1 MREEV
6 ELSVVLVDGEGA
18 GIGVAIGGEGHV
30 FVDVRHTLEGAVR
43 IEAEGKVI
51 EGVRRR
57 PCFGPDAEAEAADYR
72 GTRRVEDFG
81 VIGVPLSETHVD
93 DGAIW
98 NRRKFGAFRCEFH
111 VPETDDRDRGLAL
124 LVR

>member
-18 GIGVAIGGEGHV
+18 GIGVAVGGQGHV
-30 FVDVRHTLEGAVR
+30 FVDVRHTLEGTVR

-51 EGVRRR
+51 EGVRRGSH
-57 PCFGPDAEAEAADYR
+57 FGPDAEAEAADCR
-72 GTRRVEDFG
+72 RTRRVEDFG
-81 VIGVPLSETHVD
+81 VIGVPLSETLVD

-111 VPETDDRDRGLAL
+111 VPETDDRDRGLT
-124 LVR
+124 LVVR